1 MNYNTSQHFVILYKT
16 FYIKHLRFVETKHIT
31 YKFLQISVPV
41 SSVLLS
47 SDLDALPI
55 DDEEGPPPGPFCTLA
70 TAFLGGGSL

>member
-1 MNYNTSQHFVILYKT
+1 MGYKT
-16 FYIKHLRFVETKHIT
+16 YQFPGAKCIT
-31 YKFLQISVPV
+31 YKFIQIISIPV

-47 SDLDALPI
+47 SDLDTLPI